1 MIIDSHAHYARHTFN
16 DTFRFLDCRDGG
28 FAICEGSREEILAEM
43 ARRGIAAW
51 VEPAVEF
58 GSNAEIQAL
67 CKKYPGRAF
76 AAAGVHPTRV
86 QGAEWKNRAQLR
98 GYAADDNTV
107 AIGETGLDFHRPR
120 KEQHRLKQL
129 CWFVYQIRLAHSV
142 QKPLVLHIRQAYGP
156 AMLILRLHK
165 GLLHGGVAHCF
176 CGTPEEAEALVK
188 LGFHIGIGGALLH
201 KNDAARRLAEAVKSI
216 PPERILIET
225 DAPYVP
231 PYFSDDLSKKQQR
244 KIRNTSLILPA
255 VLSRIAEIKGLDEK
269 TLEEIVHSNTV
280 KLFRLP
286 EDLKQESGCAAAP
299 CGARIPLSIPPSP
312 LP

>member
-28 FAICEGSREEILAEM
+28 FAIREGSREEILAEM
-43 ARRGIAAW
+43 ERRGVAAW

-67 CKKYPGRAF
+67 CKKYPGRVF

-86 QGAEWKNRAQLR
+86 ANAEWKNRGLLR
-98 GYAADDNTV
+98 GYAEDGTTV
-107 AIGETGLDFHRPR
+107 AVGETGLDFHRPR
-120 KEQHRLKQL
+120 KEQHRIKQL
-129 CWFVYQIRLAHSV
+129 LWFVYQLRLADSV
-142 QKPLVLHIRQAYGP
+142 QKPLVLHIRKAYGP
-156 AMLILRLHK
+156 ATLILRLHK
-165 GLLHGGVAHCF
+165 RMLHGGVAHCF
-176 CGTPEEAEALVK
+176 CGTPEEAAALVK
-188 LGFHIGIGGALLH
+188 LGFHIGIGGALLQE
-201 KNDAARRLAEAVKSI
+201 NDIAKRLTEAVKII

-225 DAPYVP
+225 DAPYKLP
-231 PYFSDDLSKKQQR
+231 FFCDDLSKKQQR

-269 TLEEIVHSNTV
+269 ALEETVHRNTV

-286 EDLKQESGCAAAP
+286 EDLK
-299 CGARIPLSIPPSP
+299 
-312 LP
+312 